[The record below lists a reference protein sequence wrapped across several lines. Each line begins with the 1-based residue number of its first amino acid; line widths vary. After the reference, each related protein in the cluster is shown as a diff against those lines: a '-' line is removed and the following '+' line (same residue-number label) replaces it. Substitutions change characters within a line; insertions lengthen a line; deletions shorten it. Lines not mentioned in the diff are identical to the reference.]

1 MKVKR
6 RVSALL
12 ASMVAASAC
21 AQSAPSKLNLNL
33 PPRSVAS
40 ESASAGSAHGND
52 EKTTDA
58 TSTTVD
64 ASNTSAMPTQT
75 TTARTQSGVRHEGS
89 DGLIENAEA
98 SAAPKCDDATYA
110 QPQVHGAMTMGVV
123 AGNHFSGNYQAGGV
137 TVSKAFGS
145 CDHPTGGASISID
158 VGQGNFNGRR
168 RGWR

>member
-1 MKVKR
+1 MKIKR
-6 RVSALL
+6 RVIALF

-21 AQSAPSKLNLNL
+21 AQSTPAKLNLNL
-33 PPRSVAS
+33 PPRSVADQ
-40 ESASAGSAHGND
+40 SANAGSSHATD
-52 EKTTDA
+52 ENAVA
-58 TSTTVD
+58 TASSAIAD
-64 ASNTSAMPTQT
+64 ASNSSATPAPAQP
-75 TTARTQSGVRHEGS
+75 AVRHDGY

-98 SAAPKCDDATYA
+98 TAATKCDDAIYT

-123 AGNHFSGNYQAGGV
+123 AGNHVSGNYQAGAV

-145 CDHPTGGASISID
+145 CEHPTGGASISID